1 MTEQQERTQE
11 AQAGEE
17 FTANL
22 SEEFKKLRP
31 YVPHGVPDSTQW
43 LNLIYTQVMGRDK
56 QNNWR
61 PIADLRMFIVTAA
74 RVGLDP
80 LARQIFPVYRFSDGK
95 NVMTIQ
101 VSIDGMRVIAART
114 GLYAGQDDTVFHY
127 WNEGPDGKLRL
138 TTEEPFDEEESP
150 CPAIATVTVYRL
162 VPGTGIRFPFTASA
176 RWEEYVQ
183 RWSNTG
189 KPMNLWASHP
199 HVMLGKCAEAQVL
212 RKAFPQDLSGLYAEE
227 EIGGGGIVDELLL
240 DDETG
245 AGGATPT
252 DPQPETPLKGDGAAP
267 KPKLVQPPKVAAPPQ
282 EAGKSANL
290 EQQAN
295 APKSEDKSTE
305 DKPKRAAPHWS
316 SSEANRTLVIN
327 RAVKTLGL
335 DADAVKQL
343 VGEQWPTFPGS
354 KEALAY
360 IEQHVGWEQWATD
373 RCRAFWAAVDALG
386 LNHETVHGLFG
397 VGSMKEYLSLPGRT
411 MELLD
416 VLAYGV
422 QQAGLGMDE
431 VLEALNDVDT
441 LDEFTG
447 SVADGKN
454 LIDQYITEA
463 SGPEAT
469 QMGLADAEGVT
480 ELSQE

>member
-1 MTEQQERTQE
+1 MLEQEERTQE

-17 FTANL
+17 FTVNL
-22 SEEFKKLRP
+22 SEEFQKLRP

-61 PIADLRMFIVTAA
+61 PIADLRLLVITAA

-114 GLYAGQDDTVFHY
+114 GLYAGQDAPVFHY
-127 WNEGPDGKLRL
+127 WSKGPDGKAQL
-138 TTEEPFDEEESP
+138 TTEEPFNEEESP

-162 VPGTGIRFPFTASA
+162 VPGTGLRFPYTASA
-176 RWEEYVQ
+176 RWEEYAQ
-183 RWSNTG
+183 LRNG
-189 KPMNLWASHP
+189 KPLNLWASHP
-199 HVMLGKCAEAQVL
+199 HVMLAKCAEAQAL

-227 EIGGGGIVDELLL
+227 EMGGGGIA
-240 DDETG
+240 DDLSLSEEEPG
-245 AGGATPT
+245 PEGEVPT
-252 DPQPETPLKGDGAAP
+252 APQPEPTPKEQAPAP
-267 KPKLVQPPKVAAPPQ
+267 KAEGNPA
-282 EAGKSANL
+282 EA
-290 EQQAN
+290 
-295 APKSEDKSTE
+295 
-305 DKPKRAAPHWS
+305 KPKRATPHWS
-316 SSEANRTLVIN
+316 VSEANRTLVIN
-327 RAVKTLGL
+327 RAVKTFGL
-335 DADAVKQL
+335 DAEDLKRL
-343 VGEQWPTFPGS
+343 VGDRWPTFPGS

-360 IEQHVGWEQWATD
+360 IEQHAGWEQWATE
-373 RCRAFWAAVDALG
+373 RCRAFWGAVEKIG

-397 VGSMKEYLSLPGRT
+397 VASMKEYHGLPGRT

-422 QQAGLGMDE
+422 QQAGLAVDD
-431 VLEALNDVDT
+431 VLNALDDVDT
-441 LDEFTG
+441 LDAFTG

-463 SGPEAT
+463 SGPEAA
-469 QMGLADAEGVT
+469 QLGLADAEGVT